1 MRIIIIIS
9 NDKTYICILFFIYW
23 TSMTMSQKPTRHVIV
38 MQTAKSGLN
47 KKNHGDADNLAS
59 SLLHLSS
66 P

>member
-23 TSMTMSQKPTRHVIV
+23 TRISQKPTRHVIV